1 MVQLLINSSK
11 NHPFV
16 GIADGNWTLYRVYDD
31 YVTDVNEMALYDSND
46 VIHYG
51 AFTLGRDLTEADIPN
66 YPDFIRDA
74 IPLLDSS
81 AFACVRSDGTTML
94 DSPGG
99 QPLAVCYARLT
110 GNVALVCVTSGPG
123 GTNAI
128 TGVVGG
134 WQDSI
139 PMFVISGQVKRVRA
153 TQPILSPLKANT
165 PAFISY

>member
-31 YVTDVNEMALYDSND
+31 FVTDANELALYDSND

-51 AFTLGRDLTEADIPN
+51 AFTLRRYLTEADIPN
-66 YPDFIRDA
+66 YPDFIRDV

-94 DSPGG
+94 DSPGR

-110 GNVALVCVTSGPG
+110 GRILQREG
-123 GTNAI
+123 GYTQLQIGSEERGI
-128 TGVVGG
+128 TG
-134 WQDSI
+134 W
-139 PMFVISGQVKRVRA
+139 FVENDLAYGRKSRLCAV
-153 TQPILSPLKANT
+153 
-165 PAFISY
+165 AFRLTARMTVTAVIC